1 MKWLDDGCRLRTS
14 CSSSRD
20 WFMRMDSGG
29 GVRELGDRRIC
40 MTSRM
45 LMVIGPTTLTA
56 HRCRLGSGQCVG

>member
-1 MKWLDDGCRLRTS
+1 MTAVACDVVLLFTRLVHADGLG
-14 CSSSRD
+14 
-20 WFMRMDSGG
+20 GG

-45 LMVIGPTTLTA
+45 LMVVGPTTLAA